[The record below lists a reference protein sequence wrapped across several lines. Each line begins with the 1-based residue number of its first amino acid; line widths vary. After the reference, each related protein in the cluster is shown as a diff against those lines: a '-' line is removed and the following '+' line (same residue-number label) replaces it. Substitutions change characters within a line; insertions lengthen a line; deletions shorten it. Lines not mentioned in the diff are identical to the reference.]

1 MKQLLGILKYLN
13 ISMKTKCRCLYA
25 LIQKGR
31 ISSFTIALSVI
42 FTIISCSSD
51 SSRSIEKG
59 ESSLR
64 LGDYSMAI
72 KFFDQVL
79 NDDPENFSARLG
91 MGKALIQKASAQNC
105 DSLIWSNA
113 ITHIEAARTLNPQS
127 NIEPL
132 LSDAWMVHARKK
144 LEVRD
149 TIGALNSLSRS
160 IDYNHKSI
168 EALNLAGIIYY
179 RIGDPSKSSILFKR
193 ALSIDTLKPFTHFN
207 IGMLCWSQNDFA
219 CAHDAWFKALTLA
232 PEDKDIV
239 YWYSIAEKKV
249 KGAHK

>member
-1 MKQLLGILKYLN
+1 MKQLLSIPKYIN
-13 ISMKTKCRCLYA
+13 ISWQTKFRCLYA
-25 LIQKGR
+25 LVQRGQIV
-31 ISSFTIALSVI
+31 SYTIAVI
-42 FTIISCSSD
+42 VIITIISCSSD

-64 LGDYSMAI
+64 LGDYLMAI
-72 KFFDQVL
+72 KFFDRVL
-79 NDDPENFSARLG
+79 NDNPENFHARLG
-91 MGKALIQKASAQNC
+91 MGKALIQMASAQNG

-127 NIEPL
+127 DIEPL
-132 LSDAWMVHARKK
+132 LSDAWMIHARKK
-144 LEVRD
+144 LEARD

-160 IDYNHKSI
+160 IDYNPKSI

-179 RIGDPSKSSILFKR
+179 RIGDLNKSGILFER

-207 IGMLCWSQNDFA
+207 IGMLCWSQNDFV
-219 CAHDAWFKALTLA
+219 CAHSAWFKALSLA

-239 YWYSIAEKKV
+239 YWYSIAEKKS
-249 KGAHK
+249 KGAPK